1 MYMKHFVGFVVAV
14 LSLVTAVAQESE
26 KPSVVFNKSQY
37 DFGVVPRQRCEYSCT
52 FTMTNIG
59 SEPVVILGVDTS
71 CSCLKARYSR
81 RPIAVGDSAEIRVV
95 LEAAK
100 VNDGVF
106 NRVVKVRTNKGVSL
120 LTVKGVSVEKNAKK

>member
-1 MYMKHFVGFVVAV
+1 MAVLALATVVA
-14 LSLVTAVAQESE
+14 QGSE
-26 KPSVVFNKSQY
+26 KSAVIFDKSQY

-81 RPIAVGDSAEIRVV
+81 RPIVVGGSAEIRVL

-120 LTVKGVSVEKNAKK
+120 LTVKGVSVEKRARK

>member
-1 MYMKHFVGFVVAV
+1 MRRFVSFVMAVWALATVA
-14 LSLVTAVAQESE
+14 AQGSE
-26 KPSVVFNKSQY
+26 KSAVMFDKSQY

-81 RPIAVGDSAEIRVV
+81 RPIAVGGSAEIRVL

-106 NRVVKVRTNKGVSL
+106 NRVVKVRTSKGVSL
-120 LTVKGVSVEKNAKK
+120 LTVKGVSVEKRARK

>member
-1 MYMKHFVGFVVAV
+1 MKRFVVLMLAV
-14 LSLVTAVAQESE
+14 LASISAFAQDVETS
-26 KPSVVFNKSQY
+26 SVVFDKSQY
-37 DFGVVPRQRCEYSCT
+37 DFGVVPRHRCEYSCT
-52 FTMTNIG
+52 FTMTNVG

-81 RPIAVGDSAEIRVV
+81 RPIAAGGSAEIRVL

-106 NRVVKVRTNKGVSL
+106 NRVIKVRTNKGVSL
-120 LTVKGVSVEKNAKK
+120 LIVRGVSVEKGAKK